1 MGYLGKNMHTV
12 NNQIVL
18 KNIYKN
24 FGNISALKDISMV
37 TNSGKIHCILGD
49 NGAGKSTLVNIISGV
64 FHADQGKYI
73 VNDEEVNFSNPRE
86 AIEAGIS
93 TVYQNLA
100 IIPIMNIYR
109 NFFLGNEPLHNNYFN
124 MIDKEFAI
132 NTTKKEL
139 RKFDISID
147 DPKRSAE
154 TLSGGERQ
162 ILAIARALYFGAK
175 ILILDEP
182 TSALGV
188 KESNKVVEQIIQL
201 KNKNINVI
209 LVSHNIDQAF
219 MIGDKFFIIKNGEL
233 VDEFDKLAT
242 SANKLR
248 TILEK

>member
-1 MGYLGKNMHTV
+1 MAFLERNMLTN

-24 FGNISALKDISMV
+24 FGNINALKNISMS

-49 NGAGKSTLVNIISGV
+49 NGAGKSTLVNIVSGV
-64 FHADQGKYI
+64 FRADQGKYV
-73 VNDEEVNFSNPRE
+73 VNDDEVSFSSPRE

-109 NFFLGNEPLHNNYFN
+109 NFFLGNEPIHNNYLN
-124 MIDKEFAI
+124 MMDKEFAI
-132 NTTKKEL
+132 DTTKKEL

-147 DPKRSAE
+147 NPKRSAG

-233 VDEFDKLAT
+233 VGEFDKPDT
-242 SANKLR
+242 SSNKLR

>member
-1 MGYLGKNMHTV
+1 MVFLEKNMLTN

-24 FGNISALKDISMV
+24 FGNINALKNISIS
-37 TNSGKIHCILGD
+37 TNSGEIHCILGD

-64 FHADQGKYI
+64 FHADQGKYT

-233 VDEFDKLAT
+233 VGEFDKLAT

>member
-1 MGYLGKNMHTV
+1 MHTI

-24 FGNISALKDISMV
+24 FGSISALKDISMV
-37 TNSGKIHCILGD
+37 TDSGKIHCILGD

-64 FHADQGKYI
+64 FQPDQGEYT
-73 VNDEEVNFSNPRE
+73 VDEKRVLFKDPRQ
-86 AIEAGIS
+86 ALDAGIS

-109 NFFLGNEPLHNNYFN
+109 NFFLGNEPIHGRLNTINK
-124 MIDKEFAI
+124 DFAI
-132 NTTKKEL
+132 ETTVKEL
-139 RKFDISID
+139 KKFDIYIED
-147 DPKRSAE
+147 AKRAAG
-154 TLSGGERQ
+154 TLSGGQRQ

-188 KESNKVVEQIIQL
+188 RESAKVVEQIAQL
-201 KNKNINVI
+201 REHNINVI
-209 LVSHNIDQAF
+209 LVSHNIEQAF
-219 MIGDKFFIIKNGEL
+219 SLGDEFFIFKNGEL
-233 VDEFDKLAT
+233 VGQFNKLET

-248 TILEK
+248 SILEK

>member
-1 MGYLGKNMHTV
+1 
-12 NNQIVL
+12 
-18 KNIYKN
+18 
-24 FGNISALKDISMV
+24 
-37 TNSGKIHCILGD
+37 
-49 NGAGKSTLVNIISGV
+49 
-64 FHADQGKYI
+64 
-73 VNDEEVNFSNPRE
+73 
-86 AIEAGIS
+86 
-93 TVYQNLA
+93 
-100 IIPIMNIYR
+100 MNIYR

-233 VDEFDKLAT
+233 VGEFDKLAT

>member
-1 MGYLGKNMHTV
+1 MVFLEKNMLTN

-18 KNIYKN
+18 KNVYKN
-24 FGNISALKDISMV
+24 FGNINALKNISMS
-37 TNSGKIHCILGD
+37 TNSGEIHCILGD

-64 FHADQGKYI
+64 FRADQGKYI
-73 VNDEEVNFSNPRE
+73 VNDDEVNFSKPRE

-109 NFFLGNEPLHNNYFN
+109 NFFLGNEPIHKNYFN

-132 NTTKKEL
+132 KTTKKEL
-139 RKFDISID
+139 RKFDINID
-147 DPKRSAE
+147 NPKRPAE

-162 ILAIARALYFGAK
+162 ILAIARSLYFGAK

-188 KESNKVVEQIIQL
+188 KESNKVIEQIIQL

-209 LVSHNIDQAF
+209 LISHNIDQAF

-233 VDEFDKLAT
+233 VGKFVKADT
-242 SANKLR
+242 SVNKLR

>member
-1 MGYLGKNMHTV
+1 MVFLEKNMLTN

-24 FGNISALKDISMV
+24 FGNINALKNISIS
-37 TNSGKIHCILGD
+37 TNSGEIHCILGD

-73 VNDEEVNFSNPRE
+73 VDDEEVNFSNPRE

-233 VDEFDKLAT
+233 VGEFDKLAT

>member
-1 MGYLGKNMHTV
+1 MRTD

-37 TNSGKIHCILGD
+37 TDSGKVHCILGD

-64 FHADQGKYI
+64 FLSDKGEYR
-73 VNDEEVNFSNPRE
+73 VNDKIAQFETPRE
-86 AIEAGIS
+86 AIDAGIS

-109 NFFLGNEPLHNNYFN
+109 NFFLGNEPINNKYFN
-124 MIDKEFAI
+124 IIDKKFAI
-132 NTTKKEL
+132 DTTIREL
-139 RKFDISID
+139 KKFDINIE
-147 DPKRSAE
+147 DPKRSAG

-201 KNKNINVI
+201 KEQNINVI

-219 MIGDKFFIIKNGEL
+219 MLGDKFFIIKNGEMAGQ
-233 VDEFDKLAT
+233 FDKLET
-242 SANKLR
+242 SANSLR

>member
-1 MGYLGKNMHTV
+1 MVFLEKNMLTN

-24 FGNISALKDISMV
+24 FGNINALKNISIS
-37 TNSGKIHCILGD
+37 TNSGEIHCILGD

-73 VNDEEVNFSNPRE
+73 VDDEEVNFSNPRE

-147 DPKRSAE
+147 DPKRTAE

-233 VDEFDKLAT
+233 VGEFDKLAT

>member
-1 MGYLGKNMHTV
+1 MHTV

-24 FGNISALKDISMV
+24 FGTISALKNISMV
-37 TNSGKIHCILGD
+37 TDSGKIHCILGD

-64 FHADQGKYI
+64 FQPDQGEYK
-73 VNDEEVNFSNPRE
+73 VNEKRALFKNPRQ
-86 AIEAGIS
+86 ALNAGIS

-109 NFFLGNEPLHNNYFN
+109 NFFLGNEPIHGYLNTINKDY
-124 MIDKEFAI
+124 AI
-132 NTTKKEL
+132 ETTVKEL
-139 RKFDISID
+139 KKFDINIED
-147 DPKRSAE
+147 AKRPAG

-188 KESNKVVEQIIQL
+188 RESSKVVEKISQL
-201 KNKNINVI
+201 KEHNINVI
-209 LVSHNIDQAF
+209 LVSHNIEQAF
-219 MIGDKFFIIKNGEL
+219 SLGDEFFIFKNGEL
-233 VDEFDKLAT
+233 VGQFNKIET
-242 SANKLR
+242 SAKKLR
-248 TILEK
+248 SILEK

>member
-1 MGYLGKNMHTV
+1 MRTD

-37 TNSGKIHCILGD
+37 TDSGKVHCILGD

-64 FHADQGKYI
+64 FLSDKGEYR
-73 VNDEEVNFSNPRE
+73 VNDKIAQFETPRE
-86 AIEAGIS
+86 AIDAGIS

-100 IIPIMNIYR
+100 IITIMNIYR
-109 NFFLGNEPLHNNYFN
+109 NFFLGNEPINNKYFN

-132 NTTKKEL
+132 DTTIREL
-139 RKFDISID
+139 KKFDINIE
-147 DPKRSAE
+147 DPKRSAG

-201 KNKNINVI
+201 KEQNINVI
-209 LVSHNIDQAF
+209 LVSHNIEQA
-219 MIGDKFFIIKNGEL
+219 ISLGDEFFIFKNGEL
-233 VDEFDKLAT
+233 VGKFNKLET
-242 SANKLR
+242 SANTLR
-248 TILEK
+248 SILEK

>member
-1 MGYLGKNMHTV
+1 MVFLEKNMLT
-12 NNQIVL
+12 NKNQIVL

-24 FGNISALKDISMV
+24 FGNINALKNISIS
-37 TNSGKIHCILGD
+37 TNSGEIHCILGD

-100 IIPIMNIYR
+100 IIHIMNIYR

-233 VDEFDKLAT
+233 VGEFDKLAT

>member
-1 MGYLGKNMHTV
+1 MVFLEKNMLTN

-24 FGNISALKDISMV
+24 FGNINALKNISIS
-37 TNSGKIHCILGD
+37 TNSGEIHCILGD

-73 VNDEEVNFSNPRE
+73 VNDDEVNFSNPRE

-233 VDEFDKLAT
+233 VGEFDKLAT

>member
-1 MGYLGKNMHTV
+1 MVFLEKNMLTN

-24 FGNISALKDISMV
+24 FGNINALKNISIS
-37 TNSGKIHCILGD
+37 TNSGEIHCILGD

-73 VNDEEVNFSNPRE
+73 VNDDEVNFSNPRE

-109 NFFLGNEPLHNNYFN
+109 NFFLGNEPINNNYLN
-124 MIDKEFAI
+124 MMDKEFAI
-132 NTTKKEL
+132 DTTKKEL

-147 DPKRSAE
+147 NPKRSAG

-233 VDEFDKLAT
+233 VGEFDKLAT

>member
-1 MGYLGKNMHTV
+1 MVFLERNMLTN

-24 FGNISALKDISMV
+24 FGNINALKNISIS
-37 TNSGKIHCILGD
+37 TNSGEIHCILGD
-49 NGAGKSTLVNIISGV
+49 NGAGKSTLVNIVSGV
-64 FHADQGKYI
+64 FRADQGKYI
-73 VNDEEVNFSNPRE
+73 VNDDEVNFSNPRE

-109 NFFLGNEPLHNNYFN
+109 NFFLGNEPIHNNYFN

-147 DPKRSAE
+147 NPKRSAG

-162 ILAIARALYFGAK
+162 RIVLARALTQK
-175 ILILDEP
+175 SPILILDEP
-182 TSALGV
+182 TTGLDPAHRVDLWSL
-188 KESNKVVEQIIQL
+188 L
-201 KNKNINVI
+201 KKLFKIGLINVMFPLMEKYGFSAI
-209 LVSHNIDQAF
+209 
-219 MIGDKFFIIKNGEL
+219 IG
-233 VDEFDKLAT
+233 T
-242 SANKLR
+242 
-248 TILEK
+248 

>member
-1 MGYLGKNMHTV
+1 MVFLEKNMLTN

-24 FGNISALKDISMV
+24 FGNINALKNISIS
-37 TNSGKIHCILGD
+37 TNSGEIHCILGD

-73 VNDEEVNFSNPRE
+73 VNDEEVNFSNTRE

-233 VDEFDKLAT
+233 VGEFDKLAT

>member
-1 MGYLGKNMHTV
+1 MVFLKKIMLTN

-24 FGNISALKDISMV
+24 FGNINALKNISIS
-37 TNSGKIHCILGD
+37 TNSGEIHCILGD

-73 VNDEEVNFSNPRE
+73 VDDEEVNFSNPRE

-233 VDEFDKLAT
+233 VGEFDKLAT

>member
-1 MGYLGKNMHTV
+1 MVFLEKNMLTN

-24 FGNISALKDISMV
+24 FGNINALKNISIS
-37 TNSGKIHCILGD
+37 TNSGEIHCILGD

-233 VDEFDKLAT
+233 VGEFDKLAT

>member
-1 MGYLGKNMHTV
+1 MHTV

-233 VDEFDKLAT
+233 VGEFDKLAT

>member
-1 MGYLGKNMHTV
+1 MVFLEKNMLTN

-24 FGNISALKDISMV
+24 FGNINALKNISIS
-37 TNSGKIHCILGD
+37 TNSGEIHCILGD

-73 VNDEEVNFSNPRE
+73 VNDDEVNFSNPRE

-147 DPKRSAE
+147 DPKRLAE

-233 VDEFDKLAT
+233 VGEFDKLAT

>member
-1 MGYLGKNMHTV
+1 MGFLGKNMRTD

-37 TNSGKIHCILGD
+37 TDSGKVHCILGD

-64 FHADQGKYI
+64 FLSDKGEYR
-73 VNDEEVNFSNPRE
+73 VNDKIAQFETPRE
-86 AIEAGIS
+86 AIDAGIS

-109 NFFLGNEPLHNNYFN
+109 NFFLGNEPINNKYFN
-124 MIDKEFAI
+124 MIDKKFSI
-132 NTTKKEL
+132 DTTIREL
-139 RKFDISID
+139 KKFDINIE
-147 DPKRSAE
+147 DPKRSAG

-201 KNKNINVI
+201 KEQNINVI

-219 MIGDKFFIIKNGEL
+219 MLGDKFFIIKNGEMAGK
-233 VDEFDKLAT
+233 FDKLET
-242 SANKLR
+242 SANSLR